1 MARGILEP
9 EIDFWQNCYD
19 TSLSCSRPKHVMS
32 IPMEEG
38 ERERNSRVLQS
49 SVETRM
55 RSIQEK
61 ITLAL
66 TFCST
71 VEIEITHG
79 HPDNAKSLLHKL
91 RSTVDVLTDH
101 VNNPAHVSGKRS
113 KEFREQ
119 LVQLRKRLMRLESR
133 LEVKWR

>member
-1 MARGILEP
+1 
-9 EIDFWQNCYD
+9 
-19 TSLSCSRPKHVMS
+19 
-32 IPMEEG
+32 
-38 ERERNSRVLQS
+38 
-49 SVETRM
+49 M

-61 ITLAL
+61 ITLAF

-71 VEIEITHG
+71 VEIEIIHG
-79 HPDNAKSLLHKL
+79 HPDKAKALRHKL
-91 RSTVDVLTDH
+91 RSTVEVLTDH
-101 VNNPAHVSGKRS
+101 VNNPAHVSGKQS